1 MARRLAREYR
11 DRGYEVMDA
20 SDASAFP
27 PFLHDFHPD
36 LVATRPDDRV
46 VVEIKQ
52 AGSLK
57 GSNKLTA
64 LARRV
69 AQEDG
74 WRLEVVTVAP
84 DQSSLPTP
92 TTRDRF
98 EELGERIHLAFDR
111 GLPEAAFLSA
121 VSVLDELIRD
131 LAAQSGIR
139 QRERSARLLAR
150 ELAFRGLL
158 GEEEVKALDDALS
171 RRNGLVHADRGMT
184 PPTRAD
190 LDGVLTLCRALQS
203 MLTPAAA
210 E

>member
-27 PFLHDFHPD
+27 PFLHDLHPD

-52 AGSLK
+52 AGSLR

-64 LARRV
+64 MARRV
-69 AQEDG
+69 AQEGG

-84 DQSSLPTP
+84 DQSSPP
-92 TTRDRF
+92 APPTRDRL
-98 EELGERIHLAFDR
+98 EELAERIRLAFDR
-111 GLPEAAFLSA
+111 ALPEAAFLSA
-121 VSVLDELIRD
+121 VSVLEELIRD
-131 LAAQSGIR
+131 LAAHNGIR
-139 QRERSARLLAR
+139 QRKRSARLLAR

-158 GEEEVKALDDALS
+158 SEQEVKALDDALS
-171 RRNGLVHADRGMT
+171 RRNGLVHGNQGMT
-184 PPTRAD
+184 LPTRSD
-190 LDGVLTLCRALQS
+190 LDDVLTLCRTLQS
-203 MLTPAAA
+203 TLTPAAA